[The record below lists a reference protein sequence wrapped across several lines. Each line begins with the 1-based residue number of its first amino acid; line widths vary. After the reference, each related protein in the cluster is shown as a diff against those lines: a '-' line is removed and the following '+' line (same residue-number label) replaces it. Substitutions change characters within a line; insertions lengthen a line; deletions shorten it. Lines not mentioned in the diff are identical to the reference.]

1 MYKKYKHHKVHHK
14 NWVIFALVFISTSLV
29 TSGLATFV
37 VAQAKKNEEQGE
49 VKVGVVNDT
58 HVHFA
63 DLEFAYDENKKDDV
77 LYKDKIT
84 FDADENDTSGRVQ
97 HDTSFGKEHRTVTL
111 TGKVGPRTY
120 INTCTYQFI
129 IPQSVQDAIDAE
141 YIQLAMP
148 DGGDYDASKDYI
160 KAPRDLV
167 TGKADTEHD
176 EASFSVTC
184 GFRWGKFFNY
194 ENPCFYY
201 DDNTSEHGGASKSD
215 KEVVDERNEF
225 RRVMY
230 YGKNSTEQIPEDN
243 SKLPKLEFTITLT
256 AKTSLS

>member
-63 DLEFAYDENKKDDV
+63 DLQFSYDKDKKDDE

-84 FDADENDTSGRVQ
+84 FDADENDNSGRVQ
-97 HDTSFGKEHRTVTL
+97 HDTGYGKEHRTVTL

-120 INTCTYQFI
+120 INTCTYQFS
-129 IPQSVQDAIDAE
+129 IPQSVQDAIDAK
-141 YIQLAMP
+141 YIQLIMP
-148 DGGDYDASKDYI
+148 DGGDYDASKDYV

-225 RRVMY
+225 RRVRY
-230 YGKNSTEQIPEDN
+230 YGKDSTAQIPEDN

>member
-63 DLEFAYDENKKDDV
+63 DLQFSYDPNKKDDE

-84 FDADENDTSGRVQ
+84 FDADENDNSGRVQ
-97 HDTSFGKEHRTVTL
+97 HDTVYGKEHRTVTL

-120 INTCTYQFI
+120 INTCTYQFS

-141 YIQLAMP
+141 YIQLIMP

-194 ENPCFYY
+194 ENP
-201 DDNTSEHGGASKSD
+201 S
-215 KEVVDERNEF
+215 R
-225 RRVMY
+225 
-230 YGKNSTEQIPEDN
+230 
-243 SKLPKLEFTITLT
+243 L
-256 AKTSLS
+256 

>member
-63 DLEFAYDENKKDDV
+63 DLQFSYDPDKKDDE

-84 FDADENDTSGRVQ
+84 FDADETDNSGRVQ
-97 HDTSFGKEHRTVTL
+97 HDTVYGKEHRTVTL

-120 INTCTYQFI
+120 INTCTYQFS

-148 DGGDYDASKDYI
+148 DGGDYDASKDQI
-160 KAPRDLV
+160 QAPKDLV

-184 GFRWGKFFNY
+184 GCRWAKFFNY

-201 DDNTSEHGGASKSD
+201 DDTKEHGGASKSD

-225 RRVMY
+225 RRVRY
-230 YGKNSTEQIPEDN
+230 YGKDSTAQILEDN
-243 SKLPKLEFTITLT
+243 TQLPELKFTITLT